1 MRILFIGC
9 VLFVAACAP
18 RQEIVPPVYSLN
30 RDSCQEEPKIASALP
45 IGFNPEEVV
54 SINLRIDQTSNCLSA
69 DNNENQLYQIIKL
82 PAQSAP
88 YIITVGSQP
97 NGQSIF
103 APSIATLLDT
113 GEVAREF
120 DQSNFLFRAG
130 KLTTKLKV
138 EATEQY
144 LMVASNPASVGE
156 STTQITNLINR
167 NSGYS
172 NGIIYNFNTG
182 AENRSS
188 YQFSHAGMVTVTTQA
203 LPSRSLSSE

>member
-1 MRILFIGC
+1 MRALFVGCILFA
-9 VLFVAACAP
+9 AACAP

-30 RDSCQEEPKIASALP
+30 KDSCEDKPKLVSALP
-45 IGFNPEEVV
+45 IGFNPEEIV
-54 SINLRIDQTSNCLSA
+54 SIDLRIDQTSNCLSGE
-69 DNNENQLYQIIKL
+69 NNESQLYQVIKL
-82 PAQSAP
+82 PSTSAP

-113 GEVAREF
+113 GEIIREF
-120 DQSNFLFRAG
+120 DQSNFLFRGG

-138 EATEQY
+138 EANEQY

-172 NGIIYNFNTG
+172 NGIIYNYNTG

-203 LPSRSLSSE
+203 LPSRSLSSD